1 VSLFAAIF
9 GTEDGFSTELFGG
22 IGLVGLVLV
31 ILQTI
36 TGIFVG
42 HDGDTGGGAGVD
54 LQGGHGGGGN
64 IVSIKTISAMLLGF
78 GFGGAILEKSG
89 FSTGIAAT
97 GGLGVGVIIGVIYF
111 AILHALFK
119 LKSDGTSVLSEAV
132 NHSGTVYMRIP
143 GQTSGSGEI
152 QISFGGR
159 MQNVRAFTRGL
170 ELPTGTAVKVVA
182 LHGDHALLVEK
193 L

>member
-1 VSLFAAIF
+1 LAGLSEDSASVDLFV
-9 GTEDGFSTELFGG
+9 G
-22 IGLVGLVLV
+22 IGLLGLVII
-31 ILQTI
+31 ILQAI
-36 TGIFVG
+36 IGIFVG
-42 HDGDTGGGAGVD
+42 HDSDTAGGAGVD
-54 LQGGHGGGGN
+54 LQGGHGGGGS
-64 IVSIKTISAMLLGF
+64 IVSIKTVSAMLLGL

-89 FSTGIAAT
+89 FSTAIAAM
-97 GGLGVGVIIGVIYF
+97 GGLGIGLLIGVVYF
-111 AILHALFK
+111 AIMHALLK

-132 NHSGTVYMRIP
+132 NRSGTVYLRVP

-170 ELPTGTAVKVVA
+170 ELPTGTAVRVVA